1 MKNTLLLLFAL
12 IAMQLSTNATEK
24 KLILVEQITT
34 SSNNSPQF
42 LPIANQFNQIV
53 NGNSEVIPLT
63 IHTNF
68 NPDLFYEQRK
78 DLADRILFY
87 KKNNEQYPLPSFYV
101 NGSEQVGI
109 GGLQNKINAQM
120 NKVVPIKMK
129 VQIDKTNDI
138 YVFADIKID
147 LDTALQSS
155 DVLFCAIIERKIVAP
170 QVGNTNEPEFYY
182 VTRQIGLQPR
192 GGAKITKNDLGFSG
206 NRFLFFKETYWNMDE
221 IYVIAWI
228 QNDVSKQVLQAEK
241 EKVYDEKPM
250 IANNKD
256 SIVINDD
263 NKAITQSVEI
273 YNSSMATLDISDVS
287 IDNTDDFVLQHKVIE
302 TKLYPGMTK
311 IIDVKLKNKTIGTFN
326 GNLIIKSNADNKPEL
341 IIPINALIETNVN
354 PILTTETSTLNFGKV
369 SKSKIETVA
378 ITNTGTGKLKISSIE
393 FSANEGGEFSIVN
406 NSFPEIAENSTLFLE
421 VSFTPTDEQ
430 IYFSDMKIISNA
442 TNSPSLSIPV
452 QGEGESLIEFA
463 SILVNT
469 EAINFEKTNFTTPLI
484 RSLVIKNTGNKTLEV
499 KNSGIEKNIG
509 AAFKLVGEKNLSIPP
524 KGTDSLSVEFLPSEN
539 KSYSATLVVRSND
552 IDPAKTRIE
561 ISLSGTGEGTT
572 SVENLVDGMAVSF
585 VNQTFVIDLNNQ
597 SISHIH
603 AEFYN
608 LSGTL
613 LIEKSLQVNSGRN
626 TINTSAIG
634 NNQAVF
640 FKLTSE
646 GKIIGTGKFIN
657 N

>member
-1 MKNTLLLLFAL
+1 MKNTLLLLFAI
-12 IAMQLSTNATEK
+12 IAMQLSTKAAEP
-24 KLILVEQITT
+24 KLILVEQMTT
-34 SSNNSPQF
+34 SSNA
-42 LPIANQFNQIV
+42 LDYLRPIAAQFNQIV
-53 NGNSEVIPLT
+53 NSNVEVIPLT
-63 IHTNF
+63 YHINE
-68 NPDLFYEQRK
+68 NPDLFWEQRK
-78 DLADRILFY
+78 DLSNRILYY
-87 KKNNEQYPLPSFYV
+87 KKDNEQYPLPSFYV

-109 GGLQNKINAQM
+109 SGLQNKINTQK

-129 VQIDKTNDI
+129 VQIDKTNDAF
-138 YVFADIKID
+138 VFADVKID
-147 LDTALQSS
+147 LDTVLKSS

-170 QVGNTNEPEFYY
+170 QVGNTNEPEYYY
-182 VTRQIGLQPR
+182 VTRQIGLQPK
-192 GGAKITKNDLGFSG
+192 GGAKITRNDLGFSG
-206 NRFLFFKETYWNMDE
+206 NRFNFQKENFWNMDE
-221 IYVIAWI
+221 MYVIAWI
-228 QNDVSKQVLQAEK
+228 QNDDSKQILQAEK
-241 EKVYDEKPM
+241 EKVYNEKPM

-256 SIVINDD
+256 SIIINDD
-263 NKAITQSVEI
+263 NKSVTQFVEI
-273 YNSSMATLDISDVS
+273 YNSSMADLTIASVEL
-287 IDNTDDFVLQHKVIE
+287 DNTTDFTLQHNVSE
-302 TKLYPGMTK
+302 TKITPGMTK
-311 IIDVKLKNKTIGTFN
+311 IISVKLKNTDLGTFN
-326 GNLIIKSNADNKPEL
+326 GNLIVKSNANNKSEL
-341 IIPINALIETNVN
+341 IIPITALIETNSN
-354 PILTTETSTLNFGKV
+354 PILTTETSILNFGKV

-378 ITNTGTGKLKISSIE
+378 ITNTGTGKLVISSIE
-393 FSANEGGEFSIVN
+393 FSENEGGEFSIVN
-406 NSFPEIAENSTLFLE
+406 NSFPEISENSTLFIE
-421 VSFTPTDEQ
+421 VNFTPTDEE
-430 IYFSDMKIISNA
+430 IYFSTMKITSNA

-452 QGEGESLIEFA
+452 SGEGESLIEFA

-469 EAINFEKTNFTTPLI
+469 EAINFDKTNFTTPLI
-484 RSLVIKNTGNKTLEV
+484 RSLVIKNTGNQTLQV

-539 KSYSATLVVRSND
+539 KAYTATLVVRSND

-608 LSGTL
+608 LNGTL

-634 NNQAVF
+634 NNQVVF